1 MGGDLKAQ
9 VAALIR
15 ASRTGRGMTQED
27 LADRAN
33 LSVQSISA
41 LETAKYLPALDT
53 LVDLVEILGLDVTD
67 VITAS
72 KLPEHRLVQ
81 EAKSKSLLRRLDDDL
96 LLVAVRQIEVLV
108 QHAERAGRATRP
120 TAGSAK
126 KYRPA
131 SRCLPSF
138 NSHGGT
144 A

>member
-67 VITAS
+67 VIAAS
-72 KLPEHRLVQ
+72 KLPEHRLIQ
-81 EAKSKSLLRRLDDDL
+81 EAKAKSLLRRLDDDL

-108 QHAERAGRATRP
+108 QHAERAG
-120 TAGSAK
+120 K
-126 KYRPA
+126 
-131 SRCLPSF
+131 SRKRL
-138 NSHGGT
+138 
-144 A
+144 